1 MSEKHRLV
9 EVEDV
14 DDCDMSIEEK
24 NHLGDSSINKEGDVA
39 IDNFMSTLS
48 DKDSKVRK
56 DMLRSSR
63 YSMMAGEHGLTV
75 NQGALAILSTCVG
88 GGIVAIPLATFNLG
102 IPLAICLQLGV
113 IFVTHL
119 SSKLYLGM
127 RDLVPDK
134 PDSLYELG
142 YMCVGRGSIFFL
154 ASIFITNAFGLCII
168 YFIVFG

>member
-1 MSEKHRLV
+1 
-9 EVEDV
+9 
-14 DDCDMSIEEK
+14 
-24 NHLGDSSINKEGDVA
+24 
-39 IDNFMSTLS
+39 
-48 DKDSKVRK
+48 
-56 DMLRSSR
+56 MLRSSR